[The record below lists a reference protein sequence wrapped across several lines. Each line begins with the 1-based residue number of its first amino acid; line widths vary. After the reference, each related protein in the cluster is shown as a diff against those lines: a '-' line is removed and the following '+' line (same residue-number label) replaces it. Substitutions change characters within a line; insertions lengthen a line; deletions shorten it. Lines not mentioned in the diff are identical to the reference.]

1 MVSTDDAL
9 PIVSAGVVLLIGLC
23 LTIAWIP
30 ARGRYPGGLPA
41 RVAISLGVAA
51 IAWEPVGLGVLGAVL
66 SAMGVA
72 IWWAGRPEPELPR
85 PRRRGL
91 VIAAVVSGL
100 LVLASLDGWGP
111 FARVHEDIRAI
122 ATVFVVAV
130 CLLGTLAV
138 ADRARVTFRDALRRR
153 IEQSS
158 QHPTMSA

>member
-1 MVSTDDAL
+1 MVSADDAL
-9 PIVSAGVVLLIGLC
+9 SIVSAGVILLIGLC

-30 ARGRYPGGLPA
+30 ARGLYPGGLPA
-41 RVAISLGVAA
+41 RSAFCLGLAA
-51 IAWEPVGLGVLGAVL
+51 VAWEPDGLGVLGGVL

-85 PRRRGL
+85 PRRRGC
-91 VIAAVVSGL
+91 VIAAVTSGL
-100 LVLASLDGWGP
+100 LVLATVRGWGA
-111 FARVHEDIRAI
+111 FDRIHEDVRPI

-153 IEQSS
+153 FEQAN
-158 QHPTMSA
+158 QHSTPA